1 MLDRISFDE
10 GKVHSGKRT
19 ATKMVQYRARPGDIV
34 VSKIN
39 ARKRAI
45 GIVQSGHDVGITI
58 HFRALI
64 PDSKVIDTTF
74 LWLALRSSY
83 CRNQFEIETGGI
95 GKGEI
100 SEERLRQIEIPL
112 PPLSAQRAI
121 VGRWRAAQEAVAAA
135 GERIARIER
144 ETQARFLGDLG
155 LTLPERAT
163 PPKAFALKWQ
173 DLERWG
179 PWQVWEDYLI
189 KKASVSKFTTRV
201 LGKVIADLQN
211 GWSPKCLPRPAS
223 DSEWGVLKVSAVTF
237 GYDQSANKAL
247 PPKLKPRPQYEVKEG
262 DVLITRANTK
272 EYVGACAFVPAT
284 RERLMLCDKIFRVVF
299 RESLDIDAR
308 YLSYLVG
315 TPPLRR
321 QIEKAA
327 TGSSPSMK
335 NITKTALLALMI
347 PLPPLSVQRA
357 IMKRV
362 GAGRAE
368 IARER
373 EAADRLRRETQADVE
388 EMILGV
394 RPVR

>member
-1 MLDRISFDE
+1 M
-10 GKVHSGKRT
+10 
-19 ATKMVQYRARPGDIV
+19 
-34 VSKIN
+34 
-39 ARKRAI
+39 
-45 GIVQSGHDVGITI
+45 
-58 HFRALI
+58 
-64 PDSKVIDTTF
+64 
-74 LWLALRSSY
+74 
-83 CRNQFEIETGGI
+83 
-95 GKGEI
+95 
-100 SEERLRQIEIPL
+100 
-112 PPLSAQRAI
+112 
-121 VGRWRAAQEAVAAA
+121 GRWRAAQEAVAAA